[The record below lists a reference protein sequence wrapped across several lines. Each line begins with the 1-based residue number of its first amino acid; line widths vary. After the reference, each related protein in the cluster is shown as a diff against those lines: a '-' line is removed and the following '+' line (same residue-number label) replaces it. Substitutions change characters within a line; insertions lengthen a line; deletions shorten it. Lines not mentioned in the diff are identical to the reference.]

1 MQNTRYIEFFDGGTE
16 PQLERLGGKC
26 ASLVSMTAAGMPV
39 PPGFAVTTDLYDA
52 FLESAGIKDDIRRLL
67 DGIDP
72 DDVAHVEEV
81 SARIREEICSRP
93 VPEAQ
98 RQQTIDAYEALQA
111 RFEQPAPLAVRSSA
125 TAEDLPEASFA
136 GAADTYLWLTDRGW
150 VLYHIRMCW
159 ASI

>member
-16 PQLERLGGKC
+16 PRLERLGGKC

-93 VPEAQ
+93 VPQDQLTPRGEDPFVHG
-98 RQQTIDAYEALQA
+98 RQAY
-111 RFEQPAPLAVRSSA
+111 AP
-125 TAEDLPEASFA
+125 DGLPSMSY
-136 GAADTYLWLTDRGW
+136 GDR
-150 VLYHIRMCW
+150 L
-159 ASI
+159 